1 MKKLALMTLVLAV
14 FCSALSFAGY
24 VGFEVLAGKV
34 PTPVHVRDSIAT
46 TNDLEQLRA
55 VSLDA
60 IRDNDRLLESM
71 WKLTLSILLFTA
83 IEFTII
89 SILLVFV
96 FREMRKAERAD
107 TGRPQA
113 SPGQTLTIDS
123 STLAVRPGARVAD
136 YQLSVVLRS
145 SRGIDHNISLPAG
158 AILKSI
164 SINGQPRPI
173 RANGRLVTLPIVVFS
188 SSDLKEDV
196 AQAYALGANSYVMKP
211 SAPERLERMVRA
223 LHEWWTEFNVAPSRL

>member
-24 VGFEVLAGKV
+24 LGFELLAGKV

-96 FREMRKAERAD
+96 FREMRKVERAH
-107 TGRPQA
+107 TGQPQA
-113 SPGQTLTIDS
+113 SPGS
-123 STLAVRPGARVAD
+123 
-136 YQLSVVLRS
+136 
-145 SRGIDHNISLPAG
+145 
-158 AILKSI
+158 
-164 SINGQPRPI
+164 
-173 RANGRLVTLPIVVFS
+173 
-188 SSDLKEDV
+188 
-196 AQAYALGANSYVMKP
+196 
-211 SAPERLERMVRA
+211 
-223 LHEWWTEFNVAPSRL
+223 